1 MDLARYVDA
10 LTLLADEN
18 RLRLC
23 ALLRERELTVSE
35 LVRVTGLPQSRV
47 STHLG
52 RLREAGVV
60 RDRRAGTSAW
70 YGLSLDGLPAT
81 VRAVLDEATQS
92 RDRTLDG
99 DRRRLRA
106 LDDAKRAT
114 LPEDLAGE
122 MERHYSP
129 GRTWESLAVGL
140 AALLDLGDVLD
151 VGSGDGAV
159 AALLAPGCAS
169 LTCLDANVR
178 MVEAATARL
187 AKHDHVRCVEGD
199 AEAMDFADRSF
210 DTAVVFHTLTYAAHP
225 SRVLAECV
233 RVLRPGGRLVVLS
246 LDAHDDAALTQ
257 SYGARHAGFAPSRLR
272 ALLTKA
278 GATVASCEVACR
290 EARRSQF
297 QVVLATAHKGPR
309 ARSRRQ

>member
-122 MERHYSP
+122 MERHY
-129 GRTWESLAVGL
+129 
-140 AALLDLGDVLD
+140 
-151 VGSGDGAV
+151 
-159 AALLAPGCAS
+159 
-169 LTCLDANVR
+169 
-178 MVEAATARL
+178 
-187 AKHDHVRCVEGD
+187 
-199 AEAMDFADRSF
+199 
-210 DTAVVFHTLTYAAHP
+210 
-225 SRVLAECV
+225 
-233 RVLRPGGRLVVLS
+233 
-246 LDAHDDAALTQ
+246 
-257 SYGARHAGFAPSRLR
+257 
-272 ALLTKA
+272 
-278 GATVASCEVACR
+278 
-290 EARRSQF
+290 
-297 QVVLATAHKGPR
+297 
-309 ARSRRQ
+309 